1 MKSRKLDNVV
11 QYIWRTNNDCGMYI
25 TKKKKKQRPWNGIG
39 KGIDD

>member
-25 TKKKKKQRPWNGIG
+25 TKKKKKTVEWNRQG
-39 KGIDD
+39 D

>member
-25 TKKKKKQRPWNGIG
+25 TKKKKTKTVEWNRQG
-39 KGIDD
+39 D